1 MARLP
6 RFLASAILV
15 LSSLAPVAEAE
26 HVILAGG
33 PALRKWENLRVTED
47 QHDRWWGNFI
57 RASTLRMAE
66 IRTAYGKDAPLVWI
80 VYREGYD
87 ARGREDGKPYT
98 SWISKLAADRRATL
112 IWINSGGEA
121 IRAINSRGS
130 GAIQTF
136 DYFGHSN
143 RYCFM
148 LDYGCDIM
156 AASTAW
162 IHERDLSRL
171 RSSVFAKNAY
181 CKSWGC
187 HTAESM
193 SAKWKSATGH
203 PLEAARGATSYTQVG
218 HGVMPTSSSGWVR

>member
-6 RFLASAILV
+6 RILAVAFLALTGLASAD
-15 LSSLAPVAEAE
+15 
-26 HVILAGG
+26 HVILTGG
-33 PALRKWENLRVTED
+33 PSLRRWENYRVPDD
-47 QHDRWWGNFI
+47 QHDRWWANFI

-80 VYREGYD
+80 VYQDGYQT
-87 ARGREDGKPYT
+87 RGREDGKPYT
-98 SWISKLAADRRATL
+98 TWISQLAAERKATL
-112 IWINSGGEA
+112 IWVNSGGEV
-121 IRAINSRGS
+121 IRAINNRPSGS
-130 GAIQTF
+130 IRSF

-148 LDYGCDIM
+148 LDYGNEIM

-162 IHERDLSRL
+162 LHENDLGRI
-171 RSSVFAKNAY
+171 RSSAFSGNAY

-193 SAKWKSATGH
+193 SAKWRSATGTA
-203 PLEAARGATSYTQVG
+203 LEGARGKTLYTMVG
-218 HGVMPTSSSGWVR
+218 HGQLPIADGGWSR

>member
-6 RFLASAILV
+6 RILAAAFLTLTA
-15 LSSLAPVAEAE
+15 LAQAD
-26 HVILAGG
+26 HVILTGG
-33 PALRKWENLRVTED
+33 PTLRRWENLRVPDD
-47 QHDRWWGNFI
+47 QHDRWWANFV

-80 VYREGYD
+80 VYQPSYV
-87 ARGREDGKPYT
+87 ARGKEDGKPYT
-98 SWISKLAADRRATL
+98 TWLAELAAQRRATL
-112 IWINSGGEA
+112 IWVNSGGDV
-121 IRAINSRGS
+121 IRAINNRPSGS
-130 GAIQTF
+130 IQTF

-148 LDYGCDIM
+148 FDYGNEVM

-162 IHERDLSRL
+162 LHQNDLGRL
-171 RSSVFAKNAY
+171 RASVFAKNAY

-193 SAKWKSATGH
+193 SEKWKAATGVAM
-203 PLEAARGATSYTQVG
+203 EGARGATNYDQVG
-218 HGVMPTSSSGWVR
+218 QGTLPVSSGGWIR